1 MEHPD
6 VDFTRV
12 VLGNTGGTEF
22 AKAWG
27 PDRTQ
32 AATKVWVERGL
43 FPAPTMMGLEAAAE
57 AILSVLATQGYVDD
71 IAIMPR
77 TRDPAA
83 ASALQGDT
91 RDEEAT

>member
-27 PDRTQ
+27 PDQTQ

-43 FPAPTMMGLEAAAE
+43 FPAPTMMRLEAAAE
-57 AILSVLATQGYVDD
+57 AILSVLAMQGYVDD

-77 TRDPAA
+77 TRDPEAE
-83 ASALQGDT
+83 SA
-91 RDEEAT
+91 